1 MPFVKFEVESKPTI
15 DVRLSANG
23 ITINQDSLST
33 FNLGSSDYVNL
44 YWDGDLHLIGI
55 APSSKEDKSSFK
67 ISQRGRGQGSKF
79 IAANKF
85 FDKFGISGDSTVAS
99 GLKDADG
106 IAAFEVN
113 VPTAATALPYTGKR
127 RGRKPKAAAE
137 VA

>member
-23 ITINQDSLST
+23 ITINQSSLST

-44 YWDGDLHLIGI
+44 YWDGDSQLIGI
-55 APSSKEDKSSFK
+55 APSSKEDKSAFK

-99 GLKDADG
+99 GLKDVDG
-106 IAAFEVN
+106 LAAFEINLPSIV
-113 VPTAATALPYTGKR
+113 AAQPYTGKR
-127 RGRKPKAAAE
+127 RGRKPKVAAE
-137 VA
+137 AA

>member
-23 ITINQDSLST
+23 ITVNQSALAAN
-33 FNLGSSDYVNL
+33 NLGDSDYVNL

-79 IAANKF
+79 IAASKF
-85 FDKFGISGDSTVAS
+85 FEKFGISGDSTVGS
-99 GLKDADG
+99 GLKTTDG
-106 IAAFEVN
+106 VAAFAIN
-113 VPTAATALPYTGKR
+113 LPSTSAAQPYSGKR
-127 RGRKPKAAAE
+127 RGRKPKNAAAE
-137 VA
+137 A